1 MFFEGELSKL
11 HVPGGNPQI
20 KPELMAK
27 HLKATGGKYVT
38 RFPPEPNGFL
48 HIGHAKA
55 ININFGLAR
64 AHNGIC
70 NLRFDDTNPEAEEER
85 YFESI
90 LEIVKW
96 LGFTPSEVTYSSTH
110 FQRLY
115 ELAVELIKKD
125 KAYICHVCIEGLEG
139 DVELQRS
146 SIRCIPTNWPFF
158 FCAHL
163 VHRRGDSE
171 APRWPRAWPPY
182 CLCSP

>member
-1 MFFEGELSKL
+1 MEAKVEKKVETSATEVKVADMFFEGELSKL

-20 KPELMAK
+20 KPELMVE

-55 ININFGLAR
+55 ININFGLAK

-70 NLRFDDTNPEAEEER
+70 NLRYDDTNPEAEEER
-85 YFESI
+85 YFTSI

-115 ELAVELIKKD
+115 ELAIELIKKD
-125 KAYICHVCIEGLEG
+125 KAYVCHVSHPGFLAKG
-139 DVELQRS
+139 STL
-146 SIRCIPTNWPFF
+146 
-158 FCAHL
+158 
-163 VHRRGDSE
+163 
-171 APRWPRAWPPY
+171 
-182 CLCSP
+182 